1 MCAHDGT
8 ADGEAETGADDRAF
22 LVSALELLEQQPRIA
37 RRQSWTF
44 VLDYDAHHLTE
55 AQYKAVARA
64 LRQAV
69 EYDPRVTGVPSTNG
83 TL

>member
-1 MCAHDGT
+1 MLHSHESPARGAVPHRDQPPRVRNHREQRAHRAACAD
-8 ADGEAETGADDRAF
+8 
-22 LVSALELLEQQPRIA
+22 AL
-37 RRQSWTF
+37 RR
-44 VLDYDAHHLTE
+44 DPHHITE

-69 EYDPRVTGVPSTNG
+69 EYDPRVTGVPSTKG